1 MGSLYRSIE
10 GLLARME
17 IDERGWIV
25 ISGPLDCVNN
35 VIVVV
40 APKISHGAETRRHRN
55 RDRSILRKTANR
67 ERERERERTI
77 LRLLVHT
84 RVAMRN
90 QSRERTLAYKS
101 SVNPLQFVF
110 KFRPIESTY
119 FPDVAERFGK
129 FVERVEKHERVK
141 VKV

>member
-55 RDRSILRKTANR
+55 RDRSILRETANR
-67 ERERERERTI
+67 ERERERERANNTTSTRTYASSDEKPESRANLGLQI
-77 LRLLVHT
+77 L
-84 RVAMRN
+84 
-90 QSRERTLAYKS
+90 S
-101 SVNPLQFVF
+101 
-110 KFRPIESTY
+110 
-119 FPDVAERFGK
+119 
-129 FVERVEKHERVK
+129 
-141 VKV
+141 